1 MLYRRA
7 SREVE
12 AIRFDGSERAARDI
26 SVMKGAATTILRGE
40 IEVATTFGRKIIRA
54 GQWITRDRATG
65 AMRVYDHDDF
75 LVEHERVEHV

>member
-26 SVMKGAATTILRGE
+26 SVMKSAAATILRGE
-40 IEVATTFGRKIIRA
+40 IEVVTTFGRKVIRA

-65 AMRVYDHDDF
+65 CHAGLRPRRF
-75 LVEHERVEHV
+75 PRRTRAG